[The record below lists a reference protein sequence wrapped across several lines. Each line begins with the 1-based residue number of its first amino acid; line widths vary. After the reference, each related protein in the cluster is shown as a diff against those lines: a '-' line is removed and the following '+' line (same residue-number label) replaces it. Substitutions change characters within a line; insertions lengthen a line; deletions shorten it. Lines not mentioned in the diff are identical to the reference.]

1 MSTDEL
7 NSFIRTQFTFVVVR
21 RFVNI
26 HDAIPTTTCERS
38 VLREQ
43 VTAFTWG
50 QVMVQLRGELDK
62 ARLPDAPRR
71 IGRRSACKI

>member
-38 VLREQ
+38 EQ

-50 QVMVQLRGELDK
+50 QAMVQLRGELDK
-62 ARLPDAPRR
+62 ARLPDGASVSVAVRL
-71 IGRRSACKI
+71 AKYK

>member
-26 HDAIPTTTCERS
+26 HDAIPTTCARS
-38 VLREQ
+38 EQ

-62 ARLPDAPRR
+62 ARLPDGASVSVAVRL
-71 IGRRSACKI
+71 AKYK